1 MLLCSENGMGTHEDG
16 GICGVSSS
24 DPDRYAVGRIV
35 IGGISVTGDRAGGGI
50 YCVRSEESVDQ
61 NT

>member
-1 MLLCSENGMGTHEDG
+1 MGTHEDG